1 MKIYYLCII
10 VIVHSLYLSDNTLH
24 ETRMLKH
31 VRSTPQLNRGDYFQ
45 DVNISS
51 SSSSSC
57 SSLQDVGQ
65 VAPVRSGH
73 VSGRMGSG
81 SNNRSQSRNSA
92 PVSVGRP
99 CVSTDFNTTTSSTSA
114 DTKSKQMSKEASEA
128 PRLGYVEENTSRRK
142 VQELRISKKKVY
154 VFPFGLRRRAV
165 VLLTVVAAVCL
176 LLYIVLLVMT
186 VKAASCTYTVQEYF
200 SDDPAE

>member
-1 MKIYYLCII
+1 
-10 VIVHSLYLSDNTLH
+10 
-24 ETRMLKH
+24 MLKH

-57 SSLQDVGQ
+57 SSQHDVGQ
-65 VAPVRSGH
+65 DAPVRSGSCQ
-73 VSGRMGSG
+73 VSGRLS
-81 SNNRSQSRNSA
+81 SRSDNRPESRNSA
-92 PVSVGRP
+92 PVSVDKSPCSP
-99 CVSTDFNTTTSSTSA
+99 CVPTDFDTTTSSTSA
-114 DTKSKQMSKEASEA
+114 DTKSKQVAKEALEA

-154 VFPFGLRRRAV
+154 VFPFGLRRREV
-165 VLLTVVAAVCL
+165 VLLTVLAAVCL

-186 VKAASCTYTVQEYF
+186 VKAASCSYIVQEYF
-200 SDDPAE
+200 SDNPAEKE

>member
-1 MKIYYLCII
+1 
-10 VIVHSLYLSDNTLH
+10 
-24 ETRMLKH
+24 MLKH

-65 VAPVRSGH
+65 DAPVRSGSCQ
-73 VSGRMGSG
+73 VSGRMS
-81 SNNRSQSRNSA
+81 SRSHNRPESRNSA
-92 PVSVGRP
+92 PVSVDKSPCSP
-99 CVSTDFNTTTSSTSA
+99 CVSTDTTASSTSA
-114 DTKSKQMSKEASEA
+114 DTKSKQVSKEALEA

-154 VFPFGLRRRAV
+154 VFPFGLRRREV
-165 VLLTVVAAVCL
+165 VLLTVLAAVCL
-176 LLYIVLLVMT
+176 FLYIVLLVMT
-186 VKAASCTYTVQEYF
+186 VKAASCSYIVQEYF
-200 SDDPAE
+200 SDNPAEKE

>member
-1 MKIYYLCII
+1 
-10 VIVHSLYLSDNTLH
+10 
-24 ETRMLKH
+24 MLKH

-51 SSSSSC
+51 SSSSC
-57 SSLQDVGQ
+57 ASLQDVGQ
-65 VAPVRSGH
+65 DAPVRSGH
-73 VSGRMGSG
+73 VSGGMS
-81 SNNRSQSRNSA
+81 SRSKSRNSA
-92 PVSVGRP
+92 LVSVGKSPCSP
-99 CVSTDFNTTTSSTSA
+99 CVSTDFNTTASSTSA
-114 DTKSKQMSKEASEA
+114 DTKSKQMSKEASA
-128 PRLGYVEENTSRRK
+128 ASRLGYVEENTSHRK

-154 VFPFGLRRRAV
+154 VFPFGLRRREV
-165 VLLTVVAAVCL
+165 VLLTVLAAVCL